1 MAWPASARPSRAT
14 STCPERR
21 CHPPGSLEQAVWTWV
36 YEWSA
41 WFDSNAEAGAGGE
54 DCKRAVEADDGSG
67 ETDRQ
72 DLAAQG
78 FLRLLQQL
86 RIVLLQDSVV
96 MRARREFP
104 DHPMWAD
111 PIFAR
116 DDYLTFAK
124 DVELALLDVEEPEKY
139 RSGRRC
145 RRLRNGPAC
154 CTKASRATST
164 N

>member
-1 MAWPASARPSRAT
+1 ML
-14 STCPERR
+14 ER
-21 CHPPGSLEQAVWTWV
+21 AVWPWV
-36 YEWSA
+36 DEWPA

-54 DCKRAVEADDGSG
+54 DCKRAVEGDDGSG

-96 MRARREFP
+96 MRREFP
-104 DHPMWAD
+104 DHPMSAD

-124 DVELALLDVEEPEKY
+124 DVELSLLDAEEPEEVQIRKTLPAIAE
-139 RSGRRC
+139 RPNMLHQGFSRDV
-145 RRLRNGPAC
+145 NGLSVEA
-154 CTKASRATST
+154 KQ
-164 N
+164 